1 MKDRSH
7 KRREST
13 SAAMEFDVAPARKSF
28 RGGKGRGKGR
38 GRGRGRGR
46 GKGLKEL
53 QVASENDEE
62 DGVGETSA
70 EKTAATPQ
78 ERERENKNEFE
89 NVDLERLLEEVSND
103 HWYAASTASPLL
115 YQWPHLKDLPLGFEL
130 ESLNVELPNN
140 LFDLD
145 LQALEQL
152 LGGMPAHQLM
162 NGLKEKMI
170 PEGKRREKRGP
181 GERDKDESSLVLQ
194 ETKKVVD
201 IASKSYSREREETRE
216 ASERIDVADVDSSG
230 RTEEQELD
238 DLLQI
243 SQKDKDIVEKVEEAS
258 LLASKLEDLDVDDED
273 AELDALLGI

>member
-1 MKDRSH
+1 
-7 KRREST
+7 
-13 SAAMEFDVAPARKSF
+13 MEFDVAPARKSF

-38 GRGRGRGR
+38 GRGRGRG
-46 GKGLKEL
+46 KGLKHL
-53 QVASENDEE
+53 QVASENVEE

-152 LGGMPAHQLM
+152 LGGMPAQQLM

-170 PEGKRREKRGP
+170 PEGERREKRGP
-181 GERDKDESSLVLQ
+181 GEREKDESSLVLQ

-201 IASKSYSREREETRE
+201 IARKSYSREREETR
-216 ASERIDVADVDSSG
+216 ERIDVADVDSSG

-273 AELDALLGI
+273 AELDA